1 MLSNSTLSATE
12 RPAPPAVDINSP
24 EFQAQALR
32 WYSRL
37 TDLWSLSLREA
48 AELAD
53 MSKDSFK
60 RVRQGSFAGR
70 LTRDQMLRL
79 SALIGIFRSLEINF
93 PGPLAR
99 EWVSRP
105 NDGVMF
111 GGKRPLDTMIEKG
124 LPLILRVRNHLDALR
139 GGA

>member
-1 MLSNSTLSATE
+1 MLSSSTLPASD
-12 RPAPPAVDINSP
+12 RPAPPVIDTSSP

-37 TDLWSLSLREA
+37 ADLWSLSLREA
-48 AELAD
+48 ADLAD
-53 MSKDSFK
+53 MSKDSLK

-70 LTRDQMLRL
+70 LTHDQMLRL
-79 SALIGIFRSLEINF
+79 SALIGIYKSLEINF

-105 NDGVMF
+105 NDGIMF
-111 GGKRPLDTMIEKG
+111 GGKRPVDTMIEKG

>member
-1 MLSNSTLSATE
+1 MSSSSTPPTSE
-12 RPAPPAVDINSP
+12 RPAPPAIDINSP
-24 EFQAQALR
+24 EFQTQALR
-32 WYSRL
+32 WYCRL
-37 TDLWSLSLREA
+37 ADLWLLSLREA
-48 AELAD
+48 ADLAD
-53 MSKDSFK
+53 MSKDSLK

-79 SALIGIFRSLEINF
+79 SALIGIFKSLEINF
-93 PGPLAR
+93 PGPLSR

-105 NDGVMF
+105 NDGIMF

>member
-1 MLSNSTLSATE
+1 MTSSATPLTPE
-12 RPAPPAVDINSP
+12 RPAPPAIDINAP

-37 TDLWSLSLREA
+37 ADLWSLSLREA
-48 AELAD
+48 ADLAD
-53 MSKDSFK
+53 MSKDSWK
-60 RVRQGSFAGR
+60 RIRQGTFAGR

-79 SALIGIFRSLEINF
+79 SALIGIFKSLEINF

-99 EWVSRP
+99 EWVSHP

-111 GGKRPLDTMIEKG
+111 GGKRPIDTMIEKG

>member
-1 MLSNSTLSATE
+1 MTSSATLPASE
-12 RPAPPAVDINSP
+12 RPAPPAIDISSP

-37 TDLWSLSLREA
+37 ADLWSLSLREA
-48 AELAD
+48 ADLAD
-53 MSKDSFK
+53 MSKDSWK
-60 RVRQGSFAGR
+60 RIRQGSFAGR

-79 SALIGIFRSLEINF
+79 SALIGIFKSLEINF

-111 GGKRPLDTMIEKG
+111 GGKRPIDTMIEKG